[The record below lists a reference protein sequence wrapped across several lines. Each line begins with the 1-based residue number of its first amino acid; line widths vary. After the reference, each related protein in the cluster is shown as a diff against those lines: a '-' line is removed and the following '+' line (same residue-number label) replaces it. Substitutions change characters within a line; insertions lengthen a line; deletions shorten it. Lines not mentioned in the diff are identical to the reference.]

1 MFYYAGWVAIFIS
14 ILIIIHQLSR
24 YTREIFLWTLK
35 ISIALIITGWLALLV
50 YLHENID
57 YEGFQQ
63 SMQRAMESIQSFREA
78 NTGL

>member
-14 ILIIIHQLSR
+14 ILIITHMLSR

-35 ISIALIITGWLALLV
+35 ISIALTITGWLALLV